1 MPSSCV
7 CLNMHDTVFELF
19 AASVRR
25 ELLASLADD
34 PGRELSVSDDLAN
47 GDDQLRVALH
57 HHHLPKLAG
66 EAVIRWDREN
76 GTVTRGPTFE
86 ACEPL
91 LRFLD
96 AADTESLVRAAD
108 R

>member
-1 MPSSCV
+1 MDDV
-7 CLNMHDTVFELF
+7 VFELF
-19 AASVRR
+19 ASSVRR
-25 ELLASLADD
+25 EILASLADD
-34 PGRELSVSDDLAN
+34 PGRELSVSEELAN
-47 GDDQLRVALH
+47 GDDQLRVSLY
-57 HHHLPKLAG
+57 HHHLPKLAD

-76 GTVTRGPTFE
+76 GTVIRGPNFE

-96 AADTESLVRAAD
+96 TADTESVVPAVD